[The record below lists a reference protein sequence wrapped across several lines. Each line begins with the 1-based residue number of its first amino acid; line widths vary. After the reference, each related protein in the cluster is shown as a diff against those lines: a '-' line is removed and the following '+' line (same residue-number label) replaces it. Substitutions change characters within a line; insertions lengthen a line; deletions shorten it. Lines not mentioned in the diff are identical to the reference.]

1 MKWKPIVFLS
11 SAYYPASIGTLLTT
25 LIGISTLQNDN
36 PFLSSSVF
44 ALPFLITIFAAPL
57 VARIIKNI
65 SAKKI
70 LKIQYV
76 SRAFIAVIVS
86 LCCYFV
92 YKKSIAVIY
101 PYVILLTL
109 LSADQVLT
117 SEAPL
122 LVNKVY
128 KTHFSKT
135 TAFGN
140 LFTRGFQSVT
150 PIIAAFI
157 VAKHGEPIWVSVLA
171 VSLCFGI
178 IYPYVLSKYS
188 NIDISPAAAEHK
200 GRAKSNGNLFHD
212 SKSWGW
218 WFLYFNILV
227 NLSQGAVA
235 FVLISIDPKIDG
247 PIYSSILYGAF
258 LLIQILVVIGFIDF
272 NKISARPSTVVTLLL
287 INSCGLVALAFLN
300 NFSLIAGAVFLIG
313 LIYGVSVPLLSDVIL
328 GRLRGPNFREHLAN
342 AKSGGRLA
350 SVLAL
355 WVAGLALSTGVSSAQ
370 LLLICGFLLAIS
382 AWGLFNYASR
392 LEKTEIISAT

>member
-1 MKWKPIVFLS
+1 MKWKPIAFLT
-11 SAYYPASIGTLLTT
+11 SAYYPGSIETLLTI

-70 LKIQYV
+70 LKIQYI
-76 SRAFIAVIVS
+76 SRASIAVIVS

-92 YKKSIAVIY
+92 YTKSIAVIY
-101 PYVILLTL
+101 PYVILLIIL
-109 LSADQVLT
+109 RADQVLT

-128 KTHFSKT
+128 KTPFSKT

-140 LFTRGFQSVT
+140 LFSRGFQSVT
-150 PIIAAFI
+150 PIIATFI
-157 VAKHGEPIWVSVLA
+157 VAKHGEPIWVSILA
-171 VSLCFGI
+171 VSSCFGI

-188 NIDISPAAAEHK
+188 NIDISPAAEHK
-200 GRAKSNGNLFHD
+200 GTDKSNGNLLHD
-212 SKSWGW
+212 SKSWSW
-218 WFLYFNILV
+218 WFLSFNILV

-235 FVLISIDPKIDG
+235 FVLISIDPKLHG

-258 LLIQILVVIGFIDF
+258 LIIQVLVVIGFIDF
-272 NKISARPSTVVTLLL
+272 NKISARPSTVATLLL
-287 INSCGLVALAFLN
+287 INSCGLVALSFLN
-300 NFSLIAGAVFLIG
+300 NFLLVAGAVSLIG

-355 WVAGLALSTGVSSAQ
+355 WVAGLALSAGVSCEQ
-370 LLLICGFLLAIS
+370 LLLIFGLLLAIS
-382 AWGLFNYASR
+382 ACGLFNYASR